1 MSEKKGFIAEFKE
14 FISRGNVMDLA
25 VGVIIGG
32 AFQKIVTSLC
42 DDVIMP
48 GVYWIV
54 GLFSGDKFKNAET
67 GEVDFNKMTEALN
80 VGTIKFGAFIAAII
94 NFLIMA
100 FIIFMIVKAFN
111 RMAEKAKKPKEE
123 APAEPTTKE
132 CPFCLSEIPIKA
144 KRCPHCTS
152 QLEEPKKVEVKK
164 EEPAETEEKA
174 EPAKSAP
181 KKGKRR

>member
-1 MSEKKGFIAEFKE
+1 MSEKKGIIAEFKE

-32 AFQKIVTSLC
+32 AFNGIVSSLC

-48 GVYWIV
+48 AIQLLIGTVA
-54 GLFSGDKFKNAET
+54 GDKYINPET
-67 GEVDFNKMTEALN
+67 NQPDFEMMTKALN
-80 VGTIKFGAFIAAII
+80 VGTIKFGAFISAII

-100 FIIFMIVKAFN
+100 IIIFMIVKAVN
-111 RMAEKAKKPKEE
+111 KMMDLGKKKEAPKEE
-123 APAEPTTKE
+123 APTTKE

-152 QLEEPKKVEVKK
+152 QLEEPKEIKIEKK
-164 EEPAETEEKA
+164 
-174 EPAKSAP
+174 AKE
-181 KKGKRR
+181 

>member
-32 AFQKIVTSLC
+32 AFQSIVSSLC

-48 GVYWIV
+48 AIQLIISKAAGVDDI
-54 GLFSGDKFKNAET
+54 NE
-67 GEVDFNKMTEALN
+67 MTKVLN
-80 VGTIKFGAFIAAII
+80 VGPILFGQFIAAII

-100 FIIFMIVKAFN
+100 IIIFCIVKAFN
-111 RMAEKAKKPKEE
+111 KMMELGKKKEE
-123 APAEPTTKE
+123 EKPADPTTKE

-144 KRCPHCTS
+144 TRCPHCTS
-152 QLEEPKKVEVKK
+152 QLDAKKVEVDKK
-164 EEPAETEEKA
+164 
-174 EPAKSAP
+174 
-181 KKGKRR
+181 KK